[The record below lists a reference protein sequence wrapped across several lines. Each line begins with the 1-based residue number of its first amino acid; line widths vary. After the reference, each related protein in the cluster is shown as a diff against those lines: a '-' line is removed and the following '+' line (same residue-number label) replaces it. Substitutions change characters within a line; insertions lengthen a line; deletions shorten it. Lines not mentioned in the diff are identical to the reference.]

1 MQVNRLS
8 SLLFHSTGQHNRAQR
23 DLLDLIAY
31 RLTSDSLES
40 VSDSVLERL
49 FQLRSGA
56 SAGVILDGSSAS
68 DSSLHHYA
76 QKVLMEYQK
85 ITSNELD
92 ETIVEGQW
100 HYPTLQLLCA
110 HPSPSYRYLKS
121 WIDASLKI
129 EFGLLVVQ
137 MTLTGR
143 VTTSEAELRDYLQ
156 THLVRYGGYSILT
169 GYWEPNEETALS
181 VLENK
186 MSLLA
191 ATIEMNQRIYTKK
204 NTKQLHQILF
214 GNVQHSSGQKGTQGH
229 RKAS

>member
-1 MQVNRLS
+1 M
-8 SLLFHSTGQHNRAQR
+8 LFRSAGQHKRDQR

-31 RLTSDSLES
+31 RLTSESLES

-49 FQLRSGA
+49 FQMRSDA
-56 SAGVILDGSSAS
+56 PEVKILEGYSAS
-68 DSSLHHYA
+68 DSPLHHYA
-76 QKVLMEYQK
+76 QSVLTEYQK
-85 ITSNELD
+85 ITEHELE

-137 MTLTGR
+137 MILMGR
-143 VTTSEAELRDYLQ
+143 VRCSESDLRDYLQ
-156 THLVRYGGYSILT
+156 THLVRYGAYSILT
-169 GYWEPNEETALS
+169 GYWEPKDEVALS
-181 VLENK
+181 VVENK

-191 ATIEMNQRIYTKK
+191 ASVEMNQRIYMKK
-204 NTKQLHQILF
+204 NIKQIHQMLF
-214 GNVQHSSGQKGTQGH
+214 GNVQHSSGQTRPQRH